1 MVLIGIDPNP
11 HHHIIPSILVALRI
25 IFSRRS
31 NLSSA
36 PSPCVCSS
44 AGQGM
49 AGDVEP
55 PKRRMFSTWNFGRSE
70 AVTWNRYGIGCSQ
83 GKWQGNQGET
93 MENDGKTWF
102 VDGKTLWNSG
112 NIKGFSEGWCWF
124 FAGNF
129 MEFHV
134 HFINSMNTSC
144 TFRWELLQGPWI
156 GFCWGFNGNFIINIG
171 QASQVYGK
179 KNSGATLT

>member
-1 MVLIGIDPNP
+1 
-11 HHHIIPSILVALRI
+11 
-25 IFSRRS
+25 
-31 NLSSA
+31 
-36 PSPCVCSS
+36 
-44 AGQGM
+44 
-49 AGDVEP
+49 
-55 PKRRMFSTWNFGRSE
+55 
-70 AVTWNRYGIGCSQ
+70 
-83 GKWQGNQGET
+83 
-93 MENDGKTWF
+93 MENHGKTGFFDGKLSETVGTSKVF
-102 VDGKTLWNSG
+102 RRDGA
-112 NIKGFSEGWCWF
+112 EF

-179 KNSGATLT
+179 KQWSNFDIVCLCMFYVFIFCPLKLMATLDLGVTARAHGQPCAKPQWSDAHSPVP

>member
-1 MVLIGIDPNP
+1 
-11 HHHIIPSILVALRI
+11 
-25 IFSRRS
+25 
-31 NLSSA
+31 
-36 PSPCVCSS
+36 
-44 AGQGM
+44 
-49 AGDVEP
+49 
-55 PKRRMFSTWNFGRSE
+55 
-70 AVTWNRYGIGCSQ
+70 
-83 GKWQGNQGET
+83 
-93 MENDGKTWF
+93 MENHGKTGFFDGKLSETVGTSKVF
-102 VDGKTLWNSG
+102 RRDGA
-112 NIKGFSEGWCWF
+112 EF

-179 KNSGATLT
+179 KTVEQL